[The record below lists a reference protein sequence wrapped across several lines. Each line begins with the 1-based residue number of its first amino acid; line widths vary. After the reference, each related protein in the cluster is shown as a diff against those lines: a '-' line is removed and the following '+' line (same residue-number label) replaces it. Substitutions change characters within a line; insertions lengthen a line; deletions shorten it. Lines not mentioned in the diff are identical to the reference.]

1 MGDAINAWLDEL
13 GRLRSAKRPC
23 TVVTVTGTQGS
34 TPRDAGARMIVDTD
48 GVSWG
53 TIGGGRLEQLAVE
66 KAQEMLNAA
75 QPAATSER
83 FPLGAK
89 AGQCCGGEVTLFFES
104 FLWLRK
110 QVVVFG
116 AGHVGQALGGL
127 APWLGADMLLIDS
140 RTKEELIPRLPAD
153 APFETRFV
161 DAPEGELRGLRP
173 GSPILIMTHSHALD
187 LEILAEALR
196 TGPHTYLGLIGSERK
211 WARFQ
216 KQLARMGFDAA
227 QIDSVRC
234 PIGAGATSKEPNQI
248 ALSVAAELS
257 TVLR

>member
-1 MGDAINAWLDEL
+1 MPVNAWLDEL
-13 GRLRSAKRPC
+13 GRLREARRPC
-23 TVVTVTGTQGS
+23 TVVTVTGTKGS
-34 TPRDAGARMIVDTD
+34 TPRDAGARMIVDGG

-66 KAQEMLNAA
+66 KAQAMLGEA
-75 QPAATSER
+75 QPGAESAR
-83 FPLGAK
+83 FPLGAS

-127 APWLGADMLLIDS
+127 APWLGADVLLVDS
-140 RTKEELIPRLPAD
+140 RTREDLIPRLPAET
-153 APFETRFV
+153 PFEMRFV
-161 DAPEGELRGLRP
+161 DAPEGEIRDLDP
-173 GSPILIMTHSHALD
+173 GSLILIMTHSHAMD

-196 TGPHTYLGLIGSERK
+196 RGPHAYLGLIGSQRK

-216 KQLARMGFDAA
+216 KQLLQMGFDQAL
-227 QIDSVRC
+227 IEGVRC

-257 TVLR
+257 ALLS